1 MWLDG
6 NKKNETRE
14 TEPRRGCLPLKG
26 VKQPHLRLPWM
37 TETGRREKAEHWR
50 PTERRQPE
58 LWDFE
63 DTRYQLNLLGFKLIL
78 VYKETW
84 LLWLV
89 TR

>member
-6 NKKNETRE
+6 NKKPETRE
-14 TEPRRGCLPLKG
+14 TEPRRGCLPVEG

-37 TETGRREKAEHWR
+37 TETGPMAKAEHWR

-63 DTRYQLNLLGFKLIL
+63 DTRYQLDTLGFKLIL
-78 VYKETW
+78 VYKEIW
-84 LLWLV
+84 HGCFG
-89 TR
+89 